1 MSNILHSF
9 KVTPSCSLSKILLYY
24 VRMDIANVKDDLRDY
39 LWKEGVNLAEIER
52 ETSLNRSWLSKFKR
66 GEIKSPTIDQL
77 VELDNYR
84 KRQTTE
90 GAKKKPY
97 PPVNDKDTVAA

>member
-1 MSNILHSF
+1 MHILR
-9 KVTPSCSLSKILLYY
+9 VAAYCGLSKILLYY
-24 VRMDIANVKDDLRDY
+24 VAMELENVRDDLREY

-84 KRQTTE
+84 KRQADD
-90 GAKKKPY
+90 GAKKNSVIPSSDS
-97 PPVNDKDTVAA
+97 PVAA

>member
-1 MSNILHSF
+1 MHIFECTAYCGLSNF
-9 KVTPSCSLSKILLYY
+9 LLYY
-24 VRMDIANVKDDLRDY
+24 VAMDLANVRDDLRKY

-77 VELDNYR
+77 VELDEYR
-84 KRQTTE
+84 KKVR
-90 GAKKKPY
+90 A
-97 PPVNDKDTVAA
+97 NAA